1 MGNRKIAMWSGPRN
15 MSTVLMRSF
24 SSRPDCK
31 VVDEPFYAAYL
42 LATGAKHPLRDSIIE
57 SQSTNAK
64 IISKECI
71 EGNSSK
77 KIEYQKHMTHH
88 MIKAFDRSF
97 IYKLSNVFLIR
108 SPEKVVKS
116 LGLKLQN
123 YQLKDTGFPQQL
135 ELFQM
140 IADKQGFAPPVINA
154 DDLCNHPK
162 NGLKALCIS
171 LGIEYFES
179 MLRWSKGPHE
189 NDGVWGQYWY
199 RSVNESTGFEK
210 TNKKILPSTSAEKK
224 LIEKATPSYETI
236 SNYKISF

>member
-1 MGNRKIAMWSGPRN
+1 MENKKIAMWSGPRN

-42 LATGAKHPLRDSIIE
+42 LATGAKHPLRDLIIE

-71 EGNSSK
+71 AGSSSK

-108 SPEKVVKS
+108 SPEKVVQS
-116 LGLKLQN
+116 LGLKLEN

-140 IADKQGFAPPVINA
+140 IAEKQGFAPPVINA
-154 DDLCNHPK
+154 DDLCTYPK
-162 NGLKALCIS
+162 NGLKALCTS

-189 NDGVWGQYWY
+189 DDGVWGQYWY

-210 TNKKILPSTSAEKK
+210 KNKKILLSTSAEKK
-224 LIEKATPSYETI
+224 LIEKATPFYETI
-236 SNYKISF
+236 SNFKISF